1 MKHSLIL
8 VLLFALIGCGGGGG
22 GGSDA
27 PTSVTTVSEN
37 ADLTFT
43 NGQFKPSSTFEAA
56 CENPRSGINPE
67 TGTTYA
73 DTNGSILVENF
84 WLRSWSNDL
93 YLWYDEITD
102 RNPNGFSSTLDYFD
116 GLKTNAV
123 TSSGNPKDKF
133 HFTFATD
140 EYLDLSQSGV
150 SVGYG
155 ATFSLT
161 SSPPPRQIL
170 VAYVEPGSTADAS
183 GLSRGDKIIA
193 INGVDAVNDNTSA
206 GINTLNSGLFPSVN
220 GQSNRFTVIDS
231 GAIASKN
238 VILTA
243 TTFNTSPVLMT
254 TTIATA
260 TGDVGYIVFNDHI
273 ATAELDL
280 ALAVQ
285 SLSSSGV
292 SDLIVDLRYNGGGLL
307 ALASQLAYMI
317 AGSAPTSGK
326 AFESLVF
333 NDKHPSFNPI
343 TGERLQALPF
353 LSETVGLSSM
363 VPAGTAIPTLNL
375 SRVYIIAG
383 EDTCS
388 ASEAVINSLQGIGFE
403 VILIGGRTCGKP
415 YGFYPQDNCGTTY
428 FSIQFKGENDIGFS
442 AYSDGFRP
450 INSISNAGVPVTG
463 CAVADDYSH
472 ELGDTNEARLAAA
485 LSYRATGMC
494 PTPSASG
501 SNKSGRS
508 QKMSEGDPTIS
519 GGVVKPLWLQN
530 RVMDNLR

>member
-133 HFTFATD
+133 HFTIATD